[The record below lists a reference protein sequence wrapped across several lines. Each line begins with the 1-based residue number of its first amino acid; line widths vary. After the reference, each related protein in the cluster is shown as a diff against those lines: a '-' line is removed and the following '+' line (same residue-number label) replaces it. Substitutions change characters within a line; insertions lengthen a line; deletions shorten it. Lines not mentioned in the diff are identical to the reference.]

1 MRQAGHGTEAA
12 SAHDSVQTGP
22 MDLQLTKDSID
33 LGIVVRDIDAALAFY
48 RDVLGF
54 EPAGDSAMPGGA
66 HMHRLMCGTSM
77 IKLLHF
83 EPTPEAANPPG
94 AIHKASGYRYWTI
107 SVADVAAVAA
117 ACEAAGVKVKVP
129 PTEVMPGA
137 TIAIVADPDGN
148 WVEFLQ
154 RT

>member
-1 MRQAGHGTEAA
+1 
-12 SAHDSVQTGP
+12 
-22 MDLQLTKDSID
+22 
-33 LGIVVRDIDAALAFY
+33 
-48 RDVLGF
+48 
-54 EPAGDSAMPGGA
+54 MPGGA

-77 IKLLHF
+77 IKLLSF
-83 EPTPEAANPPG
+83 DPTPEAANPPG

>member
-1 MRQAGHGTEAA
+1 
-12 SAHDSVQTGP
+12 
-22 MDLQLTKDSID
+22 MDLQLTKESID

-83 EPTPEAANPPG
+83 DPAPEAATRI
-94 AIHKASGYRYWTI
+94 AARRYHRPATSSSWSPRPNVWT
-107 SVADVAAVAA
+107 S
-117 ACEAAGVKVKVP
+117 
-129 PTEVMPGA
+129 
-137 TIAIVADPDGN
+137 
-148 WVEFLQ
+148 
-154 RT
+154 